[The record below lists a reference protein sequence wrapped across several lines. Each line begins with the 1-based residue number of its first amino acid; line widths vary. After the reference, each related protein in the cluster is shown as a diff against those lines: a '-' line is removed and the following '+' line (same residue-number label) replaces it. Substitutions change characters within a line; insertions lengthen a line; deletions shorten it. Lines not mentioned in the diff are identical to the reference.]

1 MYMDVMSFLFKSF
14 LVQPLITRTFLFE
27 DFQSQKLSKMVD
39 LSKFNINFLQ
49 KPTDYQLEENEDF
62 NASDFVDLSEIL
74 LGKNIYARKL
84 HDKIQDIIGRQ
95 EIREGDIKRS

>member
-1 MYMDVMSFLFKSF
+1 M
-14 LVQPLITRTFLFE
+14 
-27 DFQSQKLSKMVD
+27 
-39 LSKFNINFLQ
+39 NFLQ
-49 KPTDYQLEENEDF
+49 KAAEYQLDENEDF